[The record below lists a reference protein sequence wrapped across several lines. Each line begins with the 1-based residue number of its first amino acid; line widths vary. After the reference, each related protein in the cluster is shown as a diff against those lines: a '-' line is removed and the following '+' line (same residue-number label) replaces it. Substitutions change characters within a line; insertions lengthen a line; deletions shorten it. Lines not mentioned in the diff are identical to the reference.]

1 MIQCHRRHNP
11 YNHVYNLVYM
21 ILERKWGANIQTLYA
36 KHGNRQTYKVNNT
49 DINIGTQIIYTKWH
63 KLIMRIK

>member
-1 MIQCHRRHNP
+1 
-11 YNHVYNLVYM
+11 M

-36 KHGNRQTYKVNNT
+36 KHGNRQTYRVNNT

-63 KLIMRIK
+63 KLIMRIKHIIV